1 MSRTRVKT
9 EEDDPLTSLNRFVW
23 LVIGATVFAFVI
35 FTLLYLAGLMS
46 LLTFLTLELIV
57 VLSGIGMILVLNRL
71 RKLMEGGR

>member
-23 LVIGATVFAFVI
+23 LVIGATVLAFVI